1 MATPAHLGHFLSDIF
16 IWGGRHE
23 RFELT
28 VAGALSGR
36 CCHQQRAGVQRLL
49 SREEVDTALRRSEQ
63 TALGDERIMED
74 MTPANRDAV
83 AFASRFL
90 MLANNSASN
99 THTVGFHELARMVGE
114 TKGHYPDE
122 Q

>member
-1 MATPAHLGHFLSDIF
+1 MNVSNLQLQGLYLA
-16 IWGGRHE
+16 
-23 RFELT
+23 
-28 VAGALSGR
+28 VAAINNALVSK
-36 CCHQQRAGVQRLL
+36 GVL

-63 TALGDERIMED
+63 TALGDERIIED

-90 MLANNSASN
+90 MLANNSASD

-122 Q
+122 L